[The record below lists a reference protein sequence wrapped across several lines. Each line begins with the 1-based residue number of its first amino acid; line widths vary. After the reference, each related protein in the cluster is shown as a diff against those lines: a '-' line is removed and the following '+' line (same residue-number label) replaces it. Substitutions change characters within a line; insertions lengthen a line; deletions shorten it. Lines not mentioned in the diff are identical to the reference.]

1 MHTSVPTR
9 KALTRAPALTATPQM
24 TMEGIAM
31 VRIMG
36 GGGKGR
42 QMQFSG
48 DRSKQGI
55 ASVLM
60 RMSILCAYICTY
72 VCSIIV
78 PNIQSIISS
87 LPCYSLPPAIYNCSG
102 HYHSGQEVAV
112 ACQSR

>member
-1 MHTSVPTR
+1 MHTSVPTL
-9 KALTRAPALTATPQM
+9 KALTRAPALTATPQT

-31 VRIMG
+31 VRIT
-36 GGGKGR
+36 GGKGR

-60 RMSILCAYICTY
+60 RMSILCAY

-78 PNIQSIISS
+78 QSIVSS
-87 LPCYSLPPAIYNCSG
+87 LPCYSLLVAIYNCVG
-102 HYHSGQEVAV
+102 HYHSGQEVTV
-112 ACQSR
+112 ARQTR